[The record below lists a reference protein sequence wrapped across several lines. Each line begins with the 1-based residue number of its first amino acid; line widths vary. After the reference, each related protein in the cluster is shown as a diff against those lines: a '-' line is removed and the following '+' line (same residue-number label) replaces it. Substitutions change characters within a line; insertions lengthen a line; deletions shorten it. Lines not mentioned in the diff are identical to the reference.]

1 MAFYLIVLSFLMTFY
16 AFYDIIQIY
25 QKHDFSYVVEM
36 VFQQLPLCTA
46 YILWSEM
53 LWTQIKNK
61 KEWYKPVK
69 ESLLLVYIL
78 AFLEW
83 CLANLI

>member
-36 VFQQLPLCTA
+36 VF
-46 YILWSEM
+46 
-53 LWTQIKNK
+53 
-61 KEWYKPVK
+61 
-69 ESLLLVYIL
+69 
-78 AFLEW
+78 
-83 CLANLI
+83 